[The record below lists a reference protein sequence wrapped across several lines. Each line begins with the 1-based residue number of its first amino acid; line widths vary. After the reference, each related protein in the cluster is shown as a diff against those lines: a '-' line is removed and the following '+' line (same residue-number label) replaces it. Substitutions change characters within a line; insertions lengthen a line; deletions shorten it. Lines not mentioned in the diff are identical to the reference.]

1 MSRSYLKMSYN
12 NKNPY
17 AKATNAYDTN
27 AQAHTTSQRE
37 LEARILLKSN
47 RTMQS
52 LIDNWDDRPKD
63 SLADALT
70 YNRQIWVLFYDT
82 ALENKDEGRPNDLR
96 SNIVNLA
103 NFIFKREID
112 ILASPQKE
120 KLNILIN
127 INKEISA
134 GLMTNQESNVPQ
146 PPAAPVDQRPTG
158 SRTDISG

>member
-1 MSRSYLKMSYN
+1 MSY

-27 AQAHTTSQRE
+27 AQAHTTNQRE

-47 RTMQS
+47 RMMQA

-63 SLADALT
+63 SLGDAMT

-103 NFIFKREID
+103 NFIFKREVD
-112 ILASPQKE
+112 ILANPKKE
-120 KLNILIN
+120 KLNILIS
-127 INKEISA
+127 INREISA
-134 GLMTNQESNVPQ
+134 GLMTGQENQENVEQ
-146 PPAAPVDQRPTG
+146 QNAAAPIEQRPPG
-158 SRTDISG
+158 STTDISG

>member
-1 MSRSYLKMSYN
+1 MSY

-17 AKATNAYDTN
+17 ATATNAYDTN

-47 RTMQS
+47 RTMQA
-52 LIDNWDDRPKD
+52 LIDNWDERPKNA
-63 SLADALT
+63 LEDAMT

-82 ALENKDEGRPNDLR
+82 ALENKDGGRPNDLR

-112 ILASPQKE
+112 ILAAPKKE
-120 KLNILIN
+120 KLNILIS
-127 INKEISA
+127 INREISA
-134 GLMTNQESNVPQ
+134 GLMTGQENQAQEH
-146 PPAAPVDQRPTG
+146 AAPPVEQRPPG
-158 SRTDISG
+158 STTDISG